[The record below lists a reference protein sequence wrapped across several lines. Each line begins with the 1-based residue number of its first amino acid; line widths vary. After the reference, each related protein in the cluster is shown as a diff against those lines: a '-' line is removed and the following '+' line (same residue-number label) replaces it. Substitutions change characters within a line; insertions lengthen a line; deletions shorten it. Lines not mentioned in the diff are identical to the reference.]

1 MIPLSI
7 IAIILIPYV
16 PIFIKDRKVKK
27 SLTEKD
33 KLLNKLHK

>member
-7 IAIILIPYV
+7 IAIILIPYI
-16 PIFIKDRKVKK
+16 PIYIKDRKVKK

-33 KLLNKLHK
+33 KILNQLHK